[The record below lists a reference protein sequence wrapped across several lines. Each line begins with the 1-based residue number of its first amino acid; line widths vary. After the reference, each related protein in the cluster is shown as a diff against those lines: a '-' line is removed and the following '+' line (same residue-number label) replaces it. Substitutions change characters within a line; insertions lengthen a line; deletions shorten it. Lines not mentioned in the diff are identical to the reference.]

1 MNVIL
6 IKALQLLL
14 CLSLLV
20 VLHEGGHFGFAKL
33 FKTRVTRFYMFSNWG
48 FHLFS
53 TYDNWFRRLL
63 GKPLITKRGKE
74 GQNLFAWLRN
84 MYYRLTR
91 QSNKIQTEGIGNK
104 EYDPEVGTEYG
115 IGWLPIGGY
124 VAIAGM
130 IDETNQKLSSEPQ
143 PWEFRSKTV
152 IQRLLIMVG
161 GVLMNLITAFVI
173 YCGVMFFVGEDSLPM
188 ENIKRGFA
196 FNPEAEALGFHDGDI
211 PIKADGEALGSWSS
225 QVLRDVVDAETVT
238 VLRDGKEVS
247 LTMPQERPDLI
258 QVMKMQPAFMAP
270 ISIALVDSVLADG
283 PAATAGIKAGARLL
297 AVDGTDI
304 QYWNDY
310 DSLYLRRQDVLSAKG
325 CTHADSLRLRQMQ
338 LVFLNAEAAS
348 PDTVA
353 FTLDESYMMGLIRHT
368 DLLDYE
374 IEHIDYN
381 LLTCIPAGMELAWN
395 TLTNYVGDMKY
406 VATKEGAQEVG
417 SFIAIG
423 NLFPGS
429 WDWLRFWMMTAM
441 LSIVLAVMNIL
452 PIPGLDGGHVVI
464 LLYEAITGHQPS
476 EKVMVWL
483 EYIGMACLLAL
494 MLLAFGNDIRR
505 FIL

>member
-130 IDETNQKLSSEPQ
+130 I
-143 PWEFRSKTV
+143 
-152 IQRLLIMVG
+152 G

-173 YCGVMFFVGEDSLPM
+173 YCGVMFFVGEDRLPM

-196 FNPEAEALGFHDGDI
+196 FNPEAEALGFRDGDI

-310 DSLYLRRQDVLSAKG
+310 DSLYLRRQACVRCNLS
-325 CTHADSLRLRQMQ
+325 
-338 LVFLNAEAAS
+338 F
-348 PDTVA
+348 
-353 FTLDESYMMGLIRHT
+353 
-368 DLLDYE
+368 
-374 IEHIDYN
+374 
-381 LLTCIPAGMELAWN
+381 
-395 TLTNYVGDMKY
+395 
-406 VATKEGAQEVG
+406 
-417 SFIAIG
+417 
-423 NLFPGS
+423 
-429 WDWLRFWMMTAM
+429 
-441 LSIVLAVMNIL
+441 
-452 PIPGLDGGHVVI
+452 
-464 LLYEAITGHQPS
+464 
-476 EKVMVWL
+476 
-483 EYIGMACLLAL
+483 
-494 MLLAFGNDIRR
+494 
-505 FIL
+505 

>member
-1 MNVIL
+1 
-6 IKALQLLL
+6 
-14 CLSLLV
+14 
-20 VLHEGGHFGFAKL
+20 
-33 FKTRVTRFYMFSNWG
+33 
-48 FHLFS
+48 
-53 TYDNWFRRLL
+53 
-63 GKPLITKRGKE
+63 
-74 GQNLFAWLRN
+74 
-84 MYYRLTR
+84 
-91 QSNKIQTEGIGNK
+91 
-104 EYDPEVGTEYG
+104 
-115 IGWLPIGGY
+115 
-124 VAIAGM
+124 
-130 IDETNQKLSSEPQ
+130 
-143 PWEFRSKTV
+143 
-152 IQRLLIMVG
+152 
-161 GVLMNLITAFVI
+161 
-173 YCGVMFFVGEDSLPM
+173 
-188 ENIKRGFA
+188 
-196 FNPEAEALGFHDGDI
+196 
-211 PIKADGEALGSWSS
+211 
-225 QVLRDVVDAETVT
+225 
-238 VLRDGKEVS
+238 
-247 LTMPQERPDLI
+247 
-258 QVMKMQPAFMAP
+258 
-270 ISIALVDSVLADG
+270 
-283 PAATAGIKAGARLL
+283 
-297 AVDGTDI
+297 
-304 QYWNDY
+304 
-310 DSLYLRRQDVLSAKG
+310 
-325 CTHADSLRLRQMQ
+325 MQ